1 MKTNNPNSILV
12 LLLIG
17 FIAVAGVAS
26 SEDYN
31 IAVIESMPE
40 EVYDSITAKLGP
52 GCSNRQ
58 IVKEYERNR
67 EQYALM
73 LDVWEE

>member
-1 MKTNNPNSILV
+1 MKNPNSLLI
-12 LLLIG
+12 LLLLG
-17 FIAVAGVAS
+17 FIIAMGVAS

-31 IAVIESMPE
+31 LAVIDSMPE
-40 EVYDSITAKLGP
+40 EVYDSIAAKLGP

-73 LDVWEE
+73 LDVWEEH